1 METLSSTQTTL
12 PAQVSIP
19 PFSEENPFLQE
30 QETQAGESESR
41 QQENGDNAVEEITL
55 PSDQETADSEEIEE
69 DNKED
74 TSNGAKAAN
83 EEEKKRLEHE
93 AAESQRKAEWESR
106 QQAKKA
112 VEQETLNRLASMS
125 DEEVM
130 MESMQRVGKDT
141 EKLTR
146 RNMKE
151 CVSEFIQTKC
161 LENPAFARTALH
173 PKKNMI
179 HCFQYINRK
188 AREFAEEEMKNNG
201 IKVEPGKLFVYSS
214 DIPDDLCYQWA
225 EDYFTN
231 PSVPEDQEDEEK
243 FEPRPYVG
251 TSKYNSA
258 SKKKADKKKKEK
270 KETEKKETE
279 NNTGAKKP
287 ENKKDSMD
295 GQMSFG
301 DQMSLDLGGQTTP
314 ENNDK
319 GGGDQ

>member
-1 METLSSTQTTL
+1 MEILSSTQTTL
-12 PAQVSIP
+12 PGQESIP
-19 PFSEENPFLQE
+19 PFSEVNPFLQE
-30 QETQAGESESR
+30 QEMESGGYEG
-41 QQENGDNAVEEITL
+41 QQQQDNDSVVEEITL
-55 PSDQETADSEEIEE
+55 PSDQETSDPEEIEE
-69 DNKED
+69 SNKEET
-74 TSNGAKAAN
+74 TSGTEAVD
-83 EEEKKRLEHE
+83 EEEKKRREHE

-112 VEQETLNRLASMS
+112 DEQEKLNRLAAMS

-151 CVSEFIQTKC
+151 CVSELIQTKC
-161 LENPAFARTALH
+161 LEDPAFARSALH

-188 AREFAEEEMKNNG
+188 AREYAEEEMRNNG
-201 IKVEPGKLFVYSS
+201 IKVEPGKLFIYSS

-225 EDYFTN
+225 EDYFNN

-243 FEPRPYVG
+243 FEPKAYVG
-251 TSKYNSA
+251 TSRYNST
-258 SKKKADKKKKEK
+258 SKKKIDKKKKEK
-270 KETEKKETE
+270 KETEKKEVD
-279 NNTGAKKP
+279 NNTASKKP

-295 GQMSFG
+295 GQISFG
-301 DQMSLDLGGQTTP
+301 DQMALDLGGQTTP
-314 ENNDK
+314 EINE
-319 GGGDQ
+319 

>member
-1 METLSSTQTTL
+1 METLPSTQTAL
-12 PAQVSIP
+12 PVQESIP

-41 QQENGDNAVEEITL
+41 KQEDGDNAVEEITL
-55 PSDQETADSEEIEE
+55 PSDQVTAGPEETEE
-69 DNKED
+69 DNKEE
-74 TSNGAKAAN
+74 TSNGAESAD

-112 VEQETLNRLASMS
+112 DEQEKLNRLASMS

-130 MESMQRVGKDT
+130 MESMERVGKDT

-151 CVSEFIQTKC
+151 CVSEFVQTKC
-161 LENPAFARTALH
+161 LENPAFARSALH

-188 AREFAEEEMKNNG
+188 AREFAEEEMKNNS
-201 IKVEPGKLFVYSS
+201 IKVEPGKLFIYSS

-225 EDYFTN
+225 EDYFSN
-231 PSVPEDQEDEEK
+231 PDLPEDQEDEEK
-243 FEPRPYVG
+243 FEPRPYIG
-251 TSKYNSA
+251 TSRYNSA
-258 SKKKADKKKKEK
+258 PKKNADKRKKEK
-270 KETEKKETE
+270 KAMEKKEAGNKTA
-279 NNTGAKKP
+279 AKKP
-287 ENKKDSMD
+287 ENKKDSVD
-295 GQMSFG
+295 GQISFVN
-301 DQMSLDLGGQTTP
+301 QMALDLSSQTTP
-314 ENNDK
+314 ENNE
-319 GGGDQ
+319 